1 MTDLLRRLTRNPGA
15 FTGLLLLTGLVL
27 LALFA
32 DLLAPAP
39 PNHQDWS
46 QRLLPPSPAHPFGT
60 DEFGRDLLSRTLYG
74 GRVSLAAG
82 FLPVVLGAL
91 TGAALGLAAGY
102 FGGWLD
108 EGLMRAMD
116 ILLAF
121 PSIFLALAIVGALGP
136 GFGNAI
142 LAVAIVSIPSY
153 ARIVRGEVLKLK
165 QEEFVEAARVVGA
178 TNLRIIVR
186 HVLPNVLSPLIVQA
200 TLSVG
205 FAILS
210 TAGLSFLGLGVQPPT
225 SDWGEMLSSG
235 RKYLPE
241 AWWLEVFPGLFIMAA
256 VLGINLLGDGL
267 RDVLDPKLRQ

>member
-1 MTDLLRRLTRNPGA
+1 MTDLLRRLARNPGA
-15 FTGLLLLTGLVL
+15 LTGLCLVAGLVL
-27 LALFA
+27 LALLA
-32 DLLAPAP
+32 GVLAPAP
-39 PNHQDWS
+39 PNRQDWG
-46 QRLLPPSPAHPFGT
+46 QRLLPPSLAHPFGT
-60 DEFGRDLLSRTLYG
+60 DEFGRDLLSRTLHG
-74 GRVSLAAG
+74 GRVSLLAG
-82 FLPVVLGAL
+82 FLPVVLGAVI
-91 TGAALGLAAGY
+91 GATLGLAAGY

-121 PSIFLALAIVGALGP
+121 PSVFLALAIVGALGP
-136 GFGNAI
+136 GFGNAVV
-142 LAVAIVSIPSY
+142 AVAIVSIPSY

-165 QEEFVEAARVVGA
+165 REEFVEAARTLGA
-178 TNLRIIVR
+178 RHLRIIVR

-256 VLGINLLGDGL
+256 VLGVNLLGDGL
-267 RDVLDPKLRQ
+267 RDALDPKLRR